1 MKNRFIINETEKK
14 RILGLHEDAS
24 LANTML
30 QNNGLSNSTLTTNSI
45 KSPAVTTTSP
55 ATIIGDKLYQAI
67 ITLKTGDPVND
78 GLVDKSIQLLSR
90 PDIKSEL
97 TDMISTFKT
106 SDELNRK
113 LSSLAS
119 SPKEGEPKMAE
130 LIKKA
135 INIIRPDLSTP
146 TTPVVASAPIQLGV
160 ENPKVKEIQNLL
172 NGPKYNAKLVPDGK
186 WGPKTATA
194 LQKAIAAKKSAVV
207 TPAAVGDVSG
217 TVATQ
222 TTVS

>member
-1 MKNRFIINETEKK
+1 MKNRIIINETEKK

-30 QNNGLSNSTLTTNSI
+30 QNNGLSNSTLTT
-45 KSPAVTTTSP
+45 TSP
-55 ATIIGDKLYQAI
+55 ATIIGDNLYKSI
-67 ITLKTGDPVND
+67 ISLKTGDAVND
-78 GLVDKSIQLLSR
+78 GLVDKSIKLLSR
-90 PDIKSEL
+90 PDIKSDL

-113 LSSLAS
+113 LSSLARS
-119 SPKEGEPKMAE
+119 SKPGEKEIAE

-135 INIIRPDLSTP
+135 IYIIRPELSTP
-146 TTPVVASAPIQLGV
+146 TTPVAASAPIQLGV